1 MLSFV
6 ATTRK
11 DRRYEMEKKATVTQV
26 EIFGQTYS
34 VRAAGEP
41 SYIKELAS
49 FVDKKMREVSEHAP
63 TVDASKI
70 AILTALN
77 ISDEFY
83 QFRAK
88 AIEGDPGRYAKRA
101 TRLVEKLDEILK
113 TSSHGGP
120 ARAGTESIGTLRGA

>member
-1 MLSFV
+1 MQ
-6 ATTRK
+6 
-11 DRRYEMEKKATVTQV
+11 KKPAVIQV

-34 VRAAGEP
+34 VRAAGDPE
-41 SYIKELAS
+41 YIRELAS
-49 FVDKKMREVSEHAP
+49 FVDRKMREVSEHAP
-63 TVDASKI
+63 TVDAAKI

-83 QFRAK
+83 QFRSK
-88 AIEGDPGRYAKRA
+88 SPEGDPGRFAKRA

-113 TSSHGGP
+113 TSSPGAP